1 MIAVK
6 TSRLRLRVERREIN
20 YLRVTFESYDGT
32 AVVRT
37 VDPQEAV
44 IELHISPGREAL
56 VTKLVKDLI
65 EREGMKIR
73 PLD

>member
-1 MIAVK
+1 
-6 TSRLRLRVERREIN
+6 
-20 YLRVTFESYDGT
+20 LRVTFESYDGT